1 MKKLNSKIA
10 GQKTLRHSSLKKR
23 KLQVRLTQALN
34 ASKPGT

>member
-1 MKKLNSKIA
+1 MKNFNPKRI